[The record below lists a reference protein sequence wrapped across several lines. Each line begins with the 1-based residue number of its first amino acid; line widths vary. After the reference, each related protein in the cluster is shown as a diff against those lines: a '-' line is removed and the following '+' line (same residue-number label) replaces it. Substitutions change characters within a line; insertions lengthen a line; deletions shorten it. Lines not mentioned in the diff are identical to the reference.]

1 MLIVKNL
8 PPMTTKFMH
17 APEITLL
24 SFSKTKNKQVLV
36 LLTMHKTETI
46 NEISKKPE
54 QIEFYNKTKGVDVF
68 DKL

>member
-1 MLIVKNL
+1 
-8 PPMTTKFMH
+8 MH